1 MVIFVIV
8 GLDGCKNADRASHST
23 IELVTQLPM
32 AYIPSFWM
40 HYLNQI
46 LYIVLNCLI
55 WFKAIM
61 RILHDVVLQI
71 ITNRFNYSKCL

>member
-46 LYIVLNCLI
+46 L
-55 WFKAIM
+55 
-61 RILHDVVLQI
+61 LHRSELPNLV
-71 ITNRFNYSKCL
+71 